1 MTVTFHP
8 PPSSPKMHSA
18 FLNWER
24 VLWKAKPVIK
34 NMIKIKIEKK
44 KKKKG
49 KGKKKERKK
58 KEPIDKA
65 NSDLTMAEVY

>member
-8 PPSSPKMHSA
+8 PPPSPKMHSA

-44 KKKKG
+44 KKKK
-49 KGKKKERKK
+49 KEKEKKRKKEKR
-58 KEPIDKA
+58 
-65 NSDLTMAEVY
+65 TH

>member
-1 MTVTFHP
+1 
-8 PPSSPKMHSA
+8 MHSA

-44 KKKKG
+44 KKKKE
-49 KGKKKERKK
+49 KEKKRKKEKR
-58 KEPIDKA
+58 
-65 NSDLTMAEVY
+65 TH